1 MLRAWSFTVDCN
13 TSRILPVM
21 KNIPCPKKPYTLNEQ
36 DRFTRGGEAGKVV
49 HGYEA
54 DQLQSREQVLL
65 SPVTAQCPGR
75 AASTHN

>member
-13 TSRILPVM
+13 TSSISPVT
-21 KNIPCPKKPYTLNEQ
+21 KNILCPKTPYSLNEQ
-36 DRFTRGGEAGKVV
+36 DRFTRGEKAGKMV

-54 DQLQSREQVLL
+54 DQLQSRKQVLL